1 MDNDKRN
8 KYQLEEEKHYDTGKK
23 FVYDPTG
30 SATHINVDGKWEHDF
45 YDTNQNKDRSQ
56 GTGDNPLAE

>member
-1 MDNDKRN
+1 MDQDNRDN
-8 KYQLEEEKHYDTGKK
+8 YQLEEEKHYDTGKK
-23 FVYDPTG
+23 FVHEPTG

-45 YDTNQNKDRSQ
+45 YDTKKGKNRSG